1 MALTPVDISNKEFPV
16 RVRGYDRDAVDD
28 FLDRVVQEFEQL
40 IRENASLRE
49 QITSLTERLEQYQN
63 LEQTINRTLVLAE
76 QAAEEIKESARREAD
91 LLLNQTRAQVERM
104 LENGQAKTRQI
115 MTDNSDLIR
124 VIETLRSQVRAL
136 LQSQLEA
143 LDALPDP
150 LSTVA
155 AAQLDAPRTAHLDAP
170 RSAQLDAPREVTRL
184 DDRRETSS
192 PGNGS
197 RGPASRD

>member
-16 RVRGYDRDAVDD
+16 RMRGYDRDAVDD

-49 QITSLTERLEQYQN
+49 QIANLTQRLEQYQN

-91 LLLNQTRAQVERM
+91 LLLSQTRAQVERM
-104 LENGQAKTRQI
+104 LENGQAKARQI
-115 MTDNSDLIR
+115 MADNSDLIR
-124 VIETLRSQVRAL
+124 VVETLRTQVRAL

-150 LSTVA
+150 LSAVA
-155 AAQLDAPRTAHLDAP
+155 AAQFSDA
-170 RSAQLDAPREVTRL
+170 REARP
-184 DDRRETSS
+184 DDR
-192 PGNGS
+192 
-197 RGPASRD
+197 RGPASQGGVAR